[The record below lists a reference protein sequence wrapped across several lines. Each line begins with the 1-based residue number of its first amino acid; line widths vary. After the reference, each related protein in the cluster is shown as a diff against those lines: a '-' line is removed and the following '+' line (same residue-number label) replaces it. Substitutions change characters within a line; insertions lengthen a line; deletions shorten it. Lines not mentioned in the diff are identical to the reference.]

1 MTKKD
6 LTVTGKTSSTPIRIL
21 KTATLVI
28 GGLALLVGCHS
39 EPMQRAQDRMD
50 NFKRDWVSRL
60 RPSQENVE
68 SVMVDPMPDK
78 ATELRGWDKSTFVY
92 PSGVTLA
99 YPTYG
104 LNYEDRPRWLSNDYV
119 MSLVTPGILI
129 YDVLAMPVYMAMEG
143 PTTPVEYHG
152 ARQPA
157 SMTLEPPLPQTTG
170 ANGGSSGYVK

>member
-1 MTKKD
+1 M
-6 LTVTGKTSSTPIRIL
+6 TGKISSTPIRTL
-21 KTATLVI
+21 KSATLVI
-28 GGLALLVGCHS
+28 GGLCMLVGCHS
-39 EPMQRAQDRMD
+39 QPMQQAQDRMD
-50 NFKRDWVSRL
+50 NFKRGWVSRL

-68 SVMVDPMPDK
+68 SVMVDPEPDK
-78 ATELRGWDKSTFVY
+78 AAQLRGWDRSTFVY

-104 LNYEDRPRWLSNDYV
+104 LNYEDRPKWLANDYL

-143 PTTPVEYHG
+143 PSTPVEYHG

-157 SMTLEPPLPQTTG
+157 SMTLEPPLPQASGGT
-170 ANGGSSGYVK
+170 GGSSGYAR